1 MKIVLPNLMQCKRM
15 YKLLDSFYLEN
26 VLKKNIEDYTK
37 FNHAIM
43 IFCSSYNIVK
53 PHRIRFRRS
62 FKDDH
67 KCLGKC
73 YESGNIDILYPC
85 NFYGDGRAWIG
96 VVYHELGH
104 YYLWA
109 NAEEKVVEF
118 ELKML
123 RRR

>member
-1 MKIVLPNLMQCKRM
+1 MKITLPNIIKCKKM
-15 YKLLDSFYLEN
+15 YKLLDSFYMEN
-26 VLKKNIEDYTK
+26 VLKKHITDYTK

-43 IFCSSYNIVK
+43 IFCASYGLVK
-53 PHRIRFRRS
+53 PHRIRFRRC
-62 FKDDH
+62 FQDDK

-85 NFYGDGRAWIG
+85 DFHGDCKWWIG

-109 NAEEKVVEF
+109 NAEEKAMEF

-123 RRR
+123 KRR